1 MTVRRWSLPRKPAFI
16 VLLTVAVGLPLVLVV
31 HSVLATRELREM
43 RLIFLRDRAG
53 MIAARLETMPPERLG
68 REEFDELFEAEP
80 ALVAL
85 HVIGA
90 ADSEAGSGA
99 VAAIRA
105 GRELFRTEQVGDVFR
120 AWIPIHSGTELRV
133 AQVDLSAS
141 APDFILV
148 HARHNVIVTSVS
160 GGVLLLLS
168 GFAIWS
174 LNRAA
179 RLERRQ
185 METERLAE
193 VGRLSAVLAH
203 EIRNPLGAIKG
214 FAQLAREEV
223 EGAGARPLDAI
234 IRESRRLE
242 ALVNSLLLYARP
254 LEPAMQVTSWPDLA
268 ADLTSFATQS
278 LGERPIRFH
287 TESEIAELRTD
298 PDLLKQALLN
308 LIRNSVEAIPAG
320 REGSVRLQAA
330 EYDGEVVIS
339 LEDDGPGLPQIVREK
354 MFAPFVTTKASGT
367 GLGLA
372 IAKKVIET
380 LGGSLSLAAV
390 EPRGTRA
397 ELVFHGTNSNHR

>member
-1 MTVRRWSLPRKPAFI
+1 MKIRRWSLPRKTAFI
-16 VLLTVAVGLPLVLVV
+16 VLLTVALGLPLVIVL

-53 MIAARLETMPPERLG
+53 TIAARLETMPPERLA
-68 REEFDELFEAEP
+68 REQFDDLFEGEP
-80 ALVAL
+80 ALAAL
-85 HVIGA
+85 HVFDA
-90 ADSEAGSGA
+90 ADSAAGNGA
-99 VAAIRA
+99 VEAIRA
-105 GRELFRTEQVGDVFR
+105 GRELFRTEQLGAIFR

-148 HARHNVIVTSVS
+148 HARHNIIVASLS
-160 GGVLLLLS
+160 GAVLLLLS

-214 FAQLAREEV
+214 FAQLAREGL
-223 EGAGARPLDAI
+223 EGACAKPLDAI
-234 IRESRRLE
+234 VRESRRLE

-254 LEPAMQVTSWPDLA
+254 LEPSMQVTSWPDLA
-268 ADLTSFATQS
+268 ADLASFAAQS
-278 LGERPIRFH
+278 IGERPIRFH

-308 LIRNSVEAIPAG
+308 LIRNSVEAIPSG

-330 EYDGEVVIS
+330 EHNGEVVIS
-339 LEDDGPGLPQIVREK
+339 LEDDGPGLPPTVREK
-354 MFAPFVTTKASGT
+354 LFEPFVTTKASGT

-380 LGGSLSLAAV
+380 LGGSLSLEAAQ
-390 EPRGTRA
+390 PRGTRA
-397 ELVFHGTNSNHR
+397 ELVFHGTNTDHR